1 MCRRSCN
8 YAEGVV
14 EGDCFAGGLTLACV
28 GMRSALPIDVQFV
41 ALRVVVA
48 LAVDSPPLLG
58 HLG

>member
-1 MCRRSCN
+1 MCRRSRN

-14 EGDCFAGGLTLACV
+14 EGDCLAGLTLACV

-48 LAVDSPPLLG
+48 LTVGSPPLLG